1 MGKKNLTFVYI
12 EIEKNK
18 FYRNKTLISLKDI
31 NIQKILVSNNI
42 SFGEKNYRYFIGY
55 LYKDH
60 KVKPLHIMLP
70 KTSAYVKSYDGQS
83 KWMNY
88 LLIED
93 GGLIDKYNNIWDKV
107 SADMKKEFDNKS
119 VYNREFLKTKIKSHG
134 DEVPDFHDQKIF
146 KTYSNHTCLAV
157 ISLDS
162 SLQKDENYYPQ
173 VFLKEF

>member
-70 KTSAYVKSYDGQS
+70 KTSAYVKRYDGQS
-83 KWMNY
+83 KWIHFF
-88 LLIED
+88 IED
-93 GGLIDKYNNIWDKV
+93 DDLLEKYNTIWDKV
-107 SADMKKEFDNKS
+107 SADIKKEFFSKL
-119 VYNREFLKTKIKSHG
+119 VYE
-134 DEVPDFHDQKIF
+134 KIF
-146 KTYSNHTCLAV
+146 
-157 ISLDS
+157 
-162 SLQKDENYYPQ
+162 
-173 VFLKEF
+173 